1 MMHPA
6 SQPTRDRSAIALSIV
21 AHGCLF
27 ALLASTVHLTLIGA
41 PEQVEHPQIFTI
53 TRLSHHS
60 EPARRKLVRATP
72 LPFVNASDVSVRLAA
87 PISRKVAT
95 NPRPVAQAQRDD
107 VEQAG
112 PVAGV
117 AHAAAAAHTTS
128 DSTVVSPSKTG
139 TATDVA
145 LATPVPTSTPAPT
158 AAPTATPAPAVV
170 AGEDGLFGSNYR
182 PLPQPPNA
190 LAAII
195 GRITGRYHI
204 RIKVDENGHALDVR
218 FVMPITDATL
228 ASDVRTR
235 LLAMNYVPALC
246 SGLKCVGDL
255 DIQAP

>member
-41 PEQVEHPQIFTI
+41 TEQVEHPQIFTI
-53 TRLSHHS
+53 TRLSHHT
-60 EPARRKLVRATP
+60 EPARRKLAHAP
-72 LPFVNASDVSVRLAA
+72 PPPIVNASDVTVRLAA
-87 PISRKVAT
+87 PISRKIAV

-117 AHAAAAAHTTS
+117 AHAAAASHTMS

-145 LATPVPTSTPAPT
+145 LATPVPTPIPT
-158 AAPTATPAPAVV
+158 VAPTATPAPAVA
-170 AGEDGLFGSNYR
+170 AGDDGLFGSNYR

-204 RIKVDENGHALDVR
+204 RVKVDENGHALDVR
-218 FVMPITDATL
+218 FVTPITDATL

-246 SGLKCVGDL
+246 SGLKCAGDL